1 MLATK
6 GYLKYFQNVQD
17 YGLPSTRGSRYGY
30 LCVEDMVLTNTLDD
44 IDPATREL
52 RTVSLRVLPTHYKSA
67 QTGAILEVENP
78 EVWVYQEDD
87 K

>member
-1 MLATK
+1 
-6 GYLKYFQNVQD
+6 
-17 YGLPSTRGSRYGY
+17 
-30 LCVEDMVLTNTLDD
+30 MVLTHTLDE
-44 IDPATREL
+44 IDPATGER